1 MTSSLGEHGQ
11 VVGGDL
17 IVINVK
23 RVQNAIGRQACN
35 ALLLEINQIG
45 TITEAIDAVS
55 ASLVSQAAWP
65 FPFVLFVFPG
75 LREGVSLL
83 SC

>member
-11 VVGGDL
+11 VVGDDL
-17 IVINVK
+17 TVTNVK

-45 TITEAIDAVS
+45 TITEAIDAVDLS
-55 ASLVSQAAWP
+55 
-65 FPFVLFVFPG
+65 
-75 LREGVSLL
+75 GVVQIH
-83 SC
+83 